1 MFSTHDEEK
10 SVVAERFIRTL
21 KNKICKRLTLIPTN
35 VYIDKLDYIVDK
47 CINTY
52 RKTTKMKSTD
62 VNTSTF
68 MDFVI

>member
-1 MFSTHDEEK
+1 M
-10 SVVAERFIRTL
+10 
-21 KNKICKRLTLIPTN
+21 TLIWK
-35 VYIDKLDYIVDK
+35 YIGKLDYIVDK

-52 RKTTKMKSTD
+52 RKTTKRKSTD